1 MKKFF
6 TDDDSD
12 GILLIDAD
20 NAFNRINRK
29 VALWNIQHTCPA
41 LKHIL
46 INFYRS
52 SSQIYV
58 NSEGFFSLFQEG
70 TTQGCPLS
78 MAMYALGL
86 APMVK
91 KLQPAC
97 KQVWFAD
104 DASGCDELVKLKR
117 WYDDLLLNGPTYGYY
132 PNPSKC
138 ILVVKPEKLDL
149 AKLLFKDT
157 EVNVQIDG
165 SKDKDVEIKTM
176 GARHLGAATGSP
188 DFKRIYVKNKVT
200 NWIDA
205 VKQIFRELWIAS
217 LIYSSH

>member
-1 MKKFF
+1 MGGSSPVSKMAIRLATNMSGRTTSEAGSCLRQKPRPATGWYRRDSEKGHRGSRYECHKRKSPRDSGPLQLCAGHPVGVESAIHAMKKFF

-12 GILLIDAD
+12 EILPINAD

-41 LKHIL
+41 LKHII

-58 NSEGFFSLFQEG
+58 NSEGFFSLLSQEG
-70 TTQGCPLS
+70 LTQGCSLA

-91 KLQPAC
+91 KLQPTC

-117 WYDDLLLNGPTYGYY
+117 WYDD
-132 PNPSKC
+132 
-138 ILVVKPEKLDL
+138 
-149 AKLLFKDT
+149 
-157 EVNVQIDG
+157 
-165 SKDKDVEIKTM
+165 
-176 GARHLGAATGSP
+176 
-188 DFKRIYVKNKVT
+188 
-200 NWIDA
+200 
-205 VKQIFRELWIAS
+205 
-217 LIYSSH
+217 